1 MMISFPWITL
11 PVLQSSLPRLRAS
24 ITSQVSSLTAEVSSL
39 GSQLLGQLEHH
50 RDRSLAALRTQEV
63 AVLKMQLQLS
73 LPPGPLQ
80 EESLTDLGIL
90 EEQAAASF
98 HPSEVRLQLGTL
110 LLGDWGAQTGRAGGL
125 GPNIKEDSLEEDKEV
140 PMQLMDCHGAA
151 GHEGRV
157 EKLEDISTLK
167 PWCISKKII
176 EKDILNS
183 NNDNIHMKEDRV
195 NQLTN
200 NNSSVDRSE
209 QLPPR
214 LHGGGRL
221 V

>member
-1 MMISFPWITL
+1 MWIIH

-125 GPNIKEDSLEEDKEV
+125 GLAMAKPAQNGASDLYHRSV
-140 PMQLMDCHGAA
+140 FCQGLMYQA
-151 GHEGRV
+151 
-157 EKLEDISTLK
+157 
-167 PWCISKKII
+167 P
-176 EKDILNS
+176 
-183 NNDNIHMKEDRV
+183 
-195 NQLTN
+195 
-200 NNSSVDRSE
+200 
-209 QLPPR
+209 
-214 LHGGGRL
+214 
-221 V
+221 